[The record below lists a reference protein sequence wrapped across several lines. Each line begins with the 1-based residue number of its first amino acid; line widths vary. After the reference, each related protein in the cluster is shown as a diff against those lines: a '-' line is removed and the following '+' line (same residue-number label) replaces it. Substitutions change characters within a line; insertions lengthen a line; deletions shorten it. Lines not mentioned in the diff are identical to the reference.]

1 MAGSEVFIKFISC
14 DYVPTLFCKA
24 EILQGEICCRLR
36 LIACKQAL
44 LGALGSGEKN
54 SFSSAPAPP
63 PTLYPQ
69 RPPCCSVQHEG
80 GKEPRTIGAGGVWE
94 AEAKKAGGGISKREG
109 SGGNMGQLPN
119 DAKYFA
125 IEKGLK

>member
-1 MAGSEVFIKFISC
+1 MPSTQETIQHRFGSQMVRTFFEISFLPC
-14 DYVPTLFCKA
+14 YSCF
-24 EILQGEICCRLR
+24 

-44 LGALGSGEKN
+44 LGALGLGEKN
-54 SFSSAPAPP
+54 SFSSDPP
-63 PTLYPQ
+63 
-69 RPPCCSVQHEG
+69 PPCCSVQQER
-80 GKEPRTIGAGGVWE
+80 GKEPGTIGAGGVWE

>member
-1 MAGSEVFIKFISC
+1 MPITLNSLQASSIGSPGV
-14 DYVPTLFCKA
+14 
-24 EILQGEICCRLR
+24 G
-36 LIACKQAL
+36 
-44 LGALGSGEKN
+44 GEKLV
-54 SFSSAPAPP
+54 FFRPPP

-69 RPPCCSVQHEG
+69 RPPCCSVQHER

-94 AEAKKAGGGISKREG
+94 AEAKRAGGGISKREG

-119 DAKYFA
+119 DAKYFS

>member
-24 EILQGEICCRLR
+24 EILQGEIWCRLR

-54 SFSSAPAPP
+54 SFSSDPP
-63 PTLYPQ
+63 PLTLSP
-69 RPPCCSVQHEG
+69 PPCFSVQQER
-80 GKEPRTIGAGGVWE
+80 GKEPGTIGAGGVWE